1 MYYEVKNK
9 TSSTLLQLTVSL
21 HFLMKQNE
29 QQRNLKDLK
38 KIKKFELFE

>member
-9 TSSTLLQLTVSL
+9 IISTLVQLSV

-29 QQRNLKDLK
+29 KDN
-38 KIKKFELFE
+38 IH